1 MSASR
6 GYFAKGD
13 FDPRNEIPHPTRDDS
28 YKLSVTIDSNDRD
41 KTIYADSNSFTVD
54 LPTEVKNVMS
64 VELRGWNPPKTEYNV
79 HTGNNKIDFYNGN
92 VDTATVISGGSGYTD
107 GTVDVVLTGTSNDAK
122 ATIAVSDGAVTA
134 LTITTPGTGYTNGE
148 TVTVGTGGAT
158 ATIKLVEYTAT
169 LREGQYTIGG
179 NPNDGHTSNDLPS
192 GLIKE
197 IEYQM
202 NAVSGVSG
210 IEVRLVSEYADTD
223 TDTNACMANRIQISS
238 TNPDA
243 LVLLFATGSNAGS
256 SARSVL
262 GFSATDH
269 DSTQITKNYKGT
281 TLATPP
287 GVGEEHLRYA
297 CQAQYDY
304 NLHDYPKC
312 IIMDL
317 EIDRQKLRRV
327 KSNSPHINDK
337 FAVIYLDT
345 NPPNVLGDLGVGFD
359 TVAIGSSVAETT
371 SMMGSIKNGT
381 NRYLS
386 GPQGKYQRHAL
397 DSSSVSALTGY
408 SGSGA
413 VKPIKGTDINAKY
426 VKFNPPINVRK
437 FKCSFYKNNGILYDF
452 KGQDHK
458 LEFELLCKF

>member
-13 FDPRNEIPHPTRDDS
+13 FDPRNEIPHPTRDDT
-28 YKLSVTIDSNDRD
+28 YKLCVTIDSNDRD

-64 VELRGWNPPKTEYNV
+64 VELKGWNPPKTEYNV
-79 HTGNNKIDFYNGN
+79 HAGNNKIDF
-92 VDTATVISGGSGYTD
+92 SLD
-107 GTVDVVLTGTSNDAK
+107 GT
-122 ATIAVSDGAVTA
+122 
-134 LTITTPGTGYTNGE
+134 
-148 TVTVGTGGAT
+148 
-158 ATIKLVEYTAT
+158 EYTAT

-179 NPNDGHTSNDLPS
+179 NPNDASGDLPS

-197 IEYQM
+197 IEDQM
-202 NAVSGVSG
+202 NAVDGVTG
-210 IEVRLVSEYADTD
+210 IEVRLVSEYADTE

-238 TNPDA
+238 VYPNV
-243 LVLLFATGSNAGS
+243 LVLLFGTGSNAGS

-269 DSTQITKNYKGT
+269 VSTQITKNYKGT
-281 TLATPP
+281 ALAGQT
-287 GVGEEHLRYA
+287 LRYA

-359 TVAIGSSVAETT
+359 TFQIVDSGTAVSESNT
-371 SMMGSIKNGT
+371 MMGSIRNIMDVDDNIIG
-381 NRYLS
+381 RYLS
-386 GPQGKYQRHAL
+386 GPQGKYQRHL
-397 DSSSVSALTGY
+397 EDSSSVSALTGY

-413 VKPIKGTDINAKY
+413 VKPIKGTDINAKF

-452 KGQDHK
+452 KGQEHK
-458 LEFELLCKF
+458 LEFELVCKF